1 MRFLL
6 RSFFPCFIFF
16 VFFARLGFV
25 CTALFGIPGS
35 DSLVRAEEDS
45 TAVTNENGHIS
56 SEKNLKKDRRE
67 SIRNQILTLDVND
80 EDFFQNVMK
89 VLSAIDEPELRQYV
103 IVISE
108 LVTMEMDDGKTVRE
122 KLRDVELNINRLQVD
137 IKEIKEMLVT
147 LINK

>member
-1 MRFLL
+1 M
-6 RSFFPCFIFF
+6 
-16 VFFARLGFV
+16 
-25 CTALFGIPGS
+25 
-35 DSLVRAEEDS
+35 
-45 TAVTNENGHIS
+45 
-56 SEKNLKKDRRE
+56 KKDRRE